1 METIFELVKW
11 LIILEAHVGLFT
23 VIISLVF
30 IGIEWLVDLIGDKMS
45 KKH

>member
-11 LIILEAHVGLFT
+11 LIILEAHIGLFT
-23 VIISLVF
+23 VAISLVI
-30 IGIEWLVDLIGDKMS
+30 IGLECLADLIGDKMS